1 MDELLDFPLGN
12 NQNLNNFITTTRDR
26 ILNRDNVEIR
36 IKIHGG
42 ENSREKS
49 PVTIERSPLKSIR
62 ATKIQKTETAE
73 EQLRLSIDHTK
84 KDSETLA
91 IKYFY
96 KKFHPAEFDV
106 REKSNSWSAATINE
120 KYIRRWVKTYLQDKE
135 NQKKKQ
141 IEETEHWKTVETK
154 KNKQLQEFMERP
166 LVKIEIT
173 PLEKNQII
181 FRKGENFPFILT
193 FYFHFYHYPFITL
206 L

>member
-1 MDELLDFPLGN
+1 MNELLDFPLDN
-12 NQNLNNFITTTRDR
+12 DQNLNNFITTTRDR

-49 PVTIERSPLKSIR
+49 PVPIERSPLKSIR

-91 IKYFY
+91 MKYFY

-106 REKSNSWSAATINE
+106 R
-120 KYIRRWVKTYLQDKE
+120 
-135 NQKKKQ
+135 KK
-141 IEETEHWKTVETK
+141 
-154 KNKQLQEFMERP
+154 
-166 LVKIEIT
+166 
-173 PLEKNQII
+173 
-181 FRKGENFPFILT
+181 
-193 FYFHFYHYPFITL
+193 
-206 L
+206 